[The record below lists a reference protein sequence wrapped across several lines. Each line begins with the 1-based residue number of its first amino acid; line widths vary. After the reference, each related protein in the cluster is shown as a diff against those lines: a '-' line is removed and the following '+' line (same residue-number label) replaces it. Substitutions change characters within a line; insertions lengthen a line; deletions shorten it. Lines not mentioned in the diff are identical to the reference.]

1 MNDDLDCAQVKLVMG
16 FQEVV
21 AGSAEGEGS
30 AEEHPAGEDSSENS
44 SSSSSEEES
53 DAEESDGRRS
63 DEEQEEKETLPHCN
77 ESGRVNCLPPCKHC
91 RNENDQKEQLTPR
104 RLSGG
109 QHVVQL
115 DAEGTYQCSLT
126 GLIFEVTGAV
136 KITYSLLSWSKYAN
150 LVEKPW
156 IVGGPL
162 FDVRCDS
169 APALTSIQ
177 FPHSL
182 CLGGHGAGM
191 AFKVLHIKGESAAIE
206 PSADYSASHVKWLV
220 SSLSP
225 VGPLIQSQEPVQY
238 HGAVILYKVV
248 DEHPSLSFRVYVA
261 TNNDSFIKDISRA
274 VKHSNKKFIKID
286 KPPVCQKL
294 LQKGKRYRLVCEPEA
309 EITPEEIE
317 FVDGSLL
324 KLKSYIE
331 VYLEKPDDFTLSL
344 LGFVPENNCWKSIA
358 MGIPTS
364 PFVSSENCLP
374 GDWIHYDQNKNEQK
388 RSAVSVKKRKPAI
401 SILEEDELCS
411 KKQKTGNTADGITKK
426 ILTDQQLMVI
436 AKLFGR
442 QWREIAIECLQME
455 MKDIEQIQATEEEVN
470 MQKFLVLSKWRD
482 REQSNGT
489 AEALYRSLC
498 EKASYEIL
506 QALQGKDREKSY
518 AETFVPLRKIL
529 NCQNHESWCGVR
541 VTPTL
546 GEEDEDGSCPLGIW
560 KSRESH
566 QPLGIKRGYLGVPKE
581 MGGQSLEKP
590 SKGRELKNKVLM
602 G

>member
-1 MNDDLDCAQVKLVMG
+1 MSRRGQEPDSGVESLSSDEK
-16 FQEVV
+16 EVV
-21 AGSAEGEGS
+21 AGGTEGEGS

-44 SSSSSEEES
+44 SSISSEEES
-53 DAEESDGRRS
+53 DAEESCGSRA
-63 DEEQEEKETLPHCN
+63 DEEQEEKESLPCCN
-77 ESGRVNCLPPCKHC
+77 ESGVNCLPPCEHC
-91 RNENDQKEQLTPR
+91 RNANDKKEQVTPR
-104 RLSGG
+104 RLSGE
-109 QHVVQL
+109 QYMVQL
-115 DAEGTYQCSLT
+115 DAEGTYQCSIT

-136 KITYSLLSWSKYAN
+136 KITYSLLSWTKYAN

-182 CLGGHGAGM
+182 CLSGHGTGM
-191 AFKVLHIKGESAAIE
+191 AFKVLHVKGNGAAIE

-261 TNNDSFIKDISRA
+261 TNNDSFIKDVMKD
-274 VKHSNKKFIKID
+274 VKHSKKKCIKID
-286 KPPVCQKL
+286 KPAVCQKL
-294 LQKGKRYRLVCEPEA
+294 LQKGKKYRLICEPEA
-309 EITPEEIE
+309 EVTPEEIE

-344 LGFVPENNCWKSIA
+344 IELESEATVWKAKLRES
-358 MGIPTS
+358 
-364 PFVSSENCLP
+364 
-374 GDWIHYDQNKNEQK
+374 DWIYYDQNKNEQR
-388 RSAVSVKKRKPAI
+388 RSEVGAHKRKTAL
-401 SILEEDELCS
+401 STSEEDKLCS
-411 KKQKTGNTADGITKK
+411 KKQKTSSTADGIETKK
-426 ILTDQQLMVI
+426 LTDQQLMVI

-442 QWREIAIECLQME
+442 QWKEIAIECLQME
-455 MKDIEQIQATEEEVN
+455 MRDIDQIQATEEEVN

-482 REQSNGT
+482 REKSNGT

-498 EKASYEIL
+498 EKVSYEIL
-506 QALQGKDREKSY
+506 QALEGFSAR
-518 AETFVPLRKIL
+518 R
-529 NCQNHESWCGVR
+529 
-541 VTPTL
+541 
-546 GEEDEDGSCPLGIW
+546 
-560 KSRESH
+560 
-566 QPLGIKRGYLGVPKE
+566 
-581 MGGQSLEKP
+581 
-590 SKGRELKNKVLM
+590 
-602 G
+602 

>member
-1 MNDDLDCAQVKLVMG
+1 GAESLSSDEK
-16 FQEVV
+16 EVA
-21 AGSAEGEGS
+21 AGGAEGEGS
-30 AEEHPAGEDSSENS
+30 AEEHPVEDSSENS
-44 SSSSSEEES
+44 SSSSSEDES
-53 DAEESDGRRS
+53 DAEESAGRRS
-63 DEEQEEKETLPHCN
+63 DEEPEEKELLPLCD
-77 ESGRVNCLPPCKHC
+77 ESGRVNGLPLCEHC
-91 RNENDQKEQLTPR
+91 RNENDHKELVTPR

-115 DAEGTYQCSLT
+115 DAEGTYQCSFT
-126 GLIFEVTGAV
+126 GLIFEVTRAV

-169 APALTSIQ
+169 TSALTSIQ

-182 CLGGHGAGM
+182 CLGDHDTGM
-191 AFKVLHIKGESAAIE
+191 AFKVLHIKGEGAAIE
-206 PSADYSASHVKWLV
+206 PSADYSASHVKWLGGA
-220 SSLSP
+220 LSP
-225 VGPLIQSQEPVQY
+225 VGPLIQSQEPVHY
-238 HGAVILYKVV
+238 HGAVVLYKVV

-344 LGFVPENNCWKSIA
+344 VELESDATVWKAKLRES
-358 MGIPTS
+358 
-364 PFVSSENCLP
+364 
-374 GDWIHYDQNKNEQK
+374 DWIHYDQNKNEQK
-388 RSAVSVKKRKPAI
+388 RSAGSVKKRKPTL

-411 KKQKTGNTADGITKK
+411 KKQKTNSTADGAETKK
-426 ILTDQQLMVI
+426 LTDQQLMVI

-455 MKDIEQIQATEEEVN
+455 MKDIEQIRAAEEEVN

-482 REQSNGT
+482 KEQGNGT
-489 AEALYRSLC
+489 AEALYRSLH

-506 QALQGKDREKSY
+506 QALQGFS
-518 AETFVPLRKIL
+518 AQ
-529 NCQNHESWCGVR
+529 CS
-541 VTPTL
+541 
-546 GEEDEDGSCPLGIW
+546 
-560 KSRESH
+560 
-566 QPLGIKRGYLGVPKE
+566 
-581 MGGQSLEKP
+581 
-590 SKGRELKNKVLM
+590 
-602 G
+602 

>member
-1 MNDDLDCAQVKLVMG
+1 MSRRG
-16 FQEVV
+16 QETDSGAESLSSDEKEV
-21 AGSAEGEGS
+21 AAGGAEGEGS

-44 SSSSSEEES
+44 SSSSLEEES
-53 DAEESDGRRS
+53 DAEELDGRRS
-63 DEEQEEKETLPHCN
+63 DEEEEEKESLARCN
-77 ESGRVNCLPPCKHC
+77 ESGVKCLPPCEHC
-91 RNENDQKEQLTPR
+91 RNENDQKEEVTPR
-104 RLSGG
+104 MLSGG
-109 QHVVQL
+109 QYVVQL

-169 APALTSIQ
+169 TPALTSIQ

-182 CLGGHGAGM
+182 CLGDHGAGM
-191 AFKVLHIKGESAAIE
+191 AFKVLHVKGEGAAIE

-274 VKHSNKKFIKID
+274 VKHSNKKFVKID

-294 LQKGKRYRLVCEPEA
+294 LQKGKRYRLICEPEA

-344 LGFVPENNCWKSIA
+344 VELESDATVWKARLRES
-358 MGIPTS
+358 
-364 PFVSSENCLP
+364 
-374 GDWIHYDQNKNEQK
+374 DWIHYDQNKNEQK
-388 RSAVSVKKRKPAI
+388 RSTVSNVKKRKPAL

-411 KKQKTGNTADGITKK
+411 KKQKTGNTAATR
-426 ILTDQQLMVI
+426 
-436 AKLFGR
+436 GR
-442 QWREIAIECLQME
+442 ASIPQNLRFMRKA
-455 MKDIEQIQATEEEVN
+455 A
-470 MQKFLVLSKWRD
+470 
-482 REQSNGT
+482 QS
-489 AEALYRSLC
+489 
-498 EKASYEIL
+498 
-506 QALQGKDREKSY
+506 
-518 AETFVPLRKIL
+518 V
-529 NCQNHESWCGVR
+529 
-541 VTPTL
+541 
-546 GEEDEDGSCPLGIW
+546 
-560 KSRESH
+560 
-566 QPLGIKRGYLGVPKE
+566 
-581 MGGQSLEKP
+581 
-590 SKGRELKNKVLM
+590 
-602 G
+602 

>member
-1 MNDDLDCAQVKLVMG
+1 MPACVETRQRTD
-16 FQEVV
+16 
-21 AGSAEGEGS
+21 GSADVFLILSSSGAESLSSDEKEVAAGGTEGEGS

-44 SSSSSEEES
+44 SSSSLEEES
-53 DAEESDGRRS
+53 DAEELDGRRS
-63 DEEQEEKETLPHCN
+63 DEEQEEKESLACCN
-77 ESGRVNCLPPCKHC
+77 ESGVKCLPPCEHC
-91 RNENDQKEQLTPR
+91 RNENDQKEEVTPR
-104 RLSGG
+104 MLSGG
-109 QHVVQL
+109 QYVVQL

-169 APALTSIQ
+169 TPALTSIQ

-182 CLGGHGAGM
+182 CLGDHGAGM
-191 AFKVLHIKGESAAIE
+191 AFKVLHVKGEGAAIE

-294 LQKGKRYRLVCEPEA
+294 LQKGKRYRLICEPEA

-344 LGFVPENNCWKSIA
+344 VELESDATVWKARLRES
-358 MGIPTS
+358 
-364 PFVSSENCLP
+364 
-374 GDWIHYDQNKNEQK
+374 DWIHYDQNKNEQK
-388 RSAVSVKKRKPAI
+388 RSTVSNVKKRKPAL

-411 KKQKTGNTADGITKK
+411 KKQKTGNTADGIETK

-455 MKDIEQIQATEEEVN
+455 MKDIEQIQAMEEEVN

-482 REQSNGT
+482 REQGNGT
-489 AEALYRSLC
+489 AEALYRSLR
-498 EKASYEIL
+498 EKASHEIL
-506 QALQGKDREKSY
+506 QALQGI
-518 AETFVPLRKIL
+518 AFPLHLFNYISVFQVYFK
-529 NCQNHESWCGVR
+529 N
-541 VTPTL
+541 
-546 GEEDEDGSCPLGIW
+546 
-560 KSRESH
+560 SH
-566 QPLGIKRGYLGVPKE
+566 QRVYQI
-581 MGGQSLEKP
+581 P
-590 SKGRELKNKVLM
+590 STCFTT
-602 G
+602 

>member
-1 MNDDLDCAQVKLVMG
+1 MNGICSWDSCLSSSGAESLSSDEKELVTSS
-16 FQEVV
+16 V
-21 AGSAEGEGS
+21 EGEGS
-30 AEEHPAGEDSSENS
+30 AEEHPAGEESSENS

-53 DAEESDGRRS
+53 D
-63 DEEQEEKETLPHCN
+63 EEQEEEKESLPGCN
-77 ESGRVNCLPPCKHC
+77 EAGVNCLPPCEHC
-91 RNENDQKEQLTPR
+91 RNENDQKELVTPR
-104 RLSGG
+104 RFAGG

-136 KITYSLLSWSKYAN
+136 KITYSLLSWSKSAS
-150 LVEKPW
+150 LPW
-156 IVGGPL
+156 MVGGPL

-182 CLGGHGAGM
+182 CLGGDGAGM
-191 AFKVLHIKGESAAIE
+191 AFKVLHVKGQGAAIE

-225 VGPLIQSQEPVQY
+225 VGPLLQGPEPLHY
-238 HGAVILYKVV
+238 HGAVILYKAV

-344 LGFVPENNCWKSIA
+344 VELESDATVWKAKLRES
-358 MGIPTS
+358 
-364 PFVSSENCLP
+364 
-374 GDWIHYDQNKNEQK
+374 DWIHYDQNKNEQK
-388 RSAVSVKKRKPAI
+388 RSTVSVKKRKPTS
-401 SILEEDELCS
+401 SILEEDVLCS
-411 KKQKTGNTADGITKK
+411 KKQKTGNTADGIETKS
-426 ILTDQQLMVI
+426 LTDQQLMVV

-455 MKDIEQIQATEEEVN
+455 MKDIEQIQAMEEEVN
-470 MQKFLVLSKWRD
+470 MQKFRVLSKWRD
-482 REQSNGT
+482 REQSKGT
-489 AEALYRSLC
+489 AAALHNSLQQ
-498 EKASYEIL
+498 KAPYEIL
-506 QALQGKDREKSY
+506 QVL
-518 AETFVPLRKIL
+518 
-529 NCQNHESWCGVR
+529 
-541 VTPTL
+541 
-546 GEEDEDGSCPLGIW
+546 
-560 KSRESH
+560 
-566 QPLGIKRGYLGVPKE
+566 
-581 MGGQSLEKP
+581 
-590 SKGRELKNKVLM
+590 KGFSARS
-602 G
+602 

>member
-1 MNDDLDCAQVKLVMG
+1 MSRRG
-16 FQEVV
+16 QEPGSGAESLSSDEKEVA
-21 AGSAEGEGS
+21 AGSTEGEGS
-30 AEEHPAGEDSSENS
+30 AEEHPVGEEGSKTS

-63 DEEQEEKETLPHCN
+63 YEEQEEKELLPCCD
-77 ESGRVNCLPPCKHC
+77 ESGANCLLPCEHC
-91 RNENDQKEQLTPR
+91 RNENDQKEQVTPR

-109 QHVVQL
+109 QYVARL

-126 GLIFEVTGAV
+126 GLIFEVTGPV
-136 KITYSLLSWSKYAN
+136 KITYSLLSWSKYAS

-182 CLGGHGAGM
+182 CLGDHGAGM
-191 AFKVLHIKGESAAIE
+191 AFKVLHIKGEGAAIE

-238 HGAVILYKVV
+238 HGAVILYKVI

-261 TNNDSFIKDISRA
+261 TNNDSFIKDIAKA

-294 LQKGKRYRLVCEPEA
+294 LQKGKKYRLICEPEA

-344 LGFVPENNCWKSIA
+344 VELESEATVWKAKLRES
-358 MGIPTS
+358 
-364 PFVSSENCLP
+364 
-374 GDWIHYDQNKNEQK
+374 DWIHYDQNKNEQK
-388 RSAVSVKKRKPAI
+388 RSAVSVKKRKLAL
-401 SILEEDELCS
+401 SILKEDEICG
-411 KKQKTGNTADGITKK
+411 KKQKTSNPADGIETKN
-426 ILTDQQLMVI
+426 LTDQQLMVI

-489 AEALYRSLC
+489 AEALYRSLR
-498 EKASYEIL
+498 EKVSYEIL
-506 QALQGKDREKSY
+506 QALQGI
-518 AETFVPLRKIL
+518 AFPLYLFNYISVFQVYFK
-529 NCQNHESWCGVR
+529 N
-541 VTPTL
+541 
-546 GEEDEDGSCPLGIW
+546 
-560 KSRESH
+560 SH
-566 QPLGIKRGYLGVPKE
+566 QRVYQ
-581 MGGQSLEKP
+581 MP
-590 SKGRELKNKVLM
+590 STCFTT
-602 G
+602 

>member
-1 MNDDLDCAQVKLVMG
+1 MSRRGPEPDSGAESLSSDEKELVASS
-16 FQEVV
+16 V
-21 AGSAEGEGS
+21 EGEGS
-30 AEEHPAGEDSSENS
+30 AEEHPA
-44 SSSSSEEES
+44 

-63 DEEQEEKETLPHCN
+63 DEEQEEEKELLPGCN
-77 ESGRVNCLPPCKHC
+77 EAGVNCLPPCEHC
-91 RNENDQKEQLTPR
+91 RNENDQKELVTPR
-104 RLSGG
+104 RFAGG

-136 KITYSLLSWSKYAN
+136 KITYSLLSWSKYAS

-156 IVGGPL
+156 MVGGPL

-177 FPHSL
+177 FPHSF
-182 CLGGHGAGM
+182 CLGGDGAGM
-191 AFKVLHIKGESAAIE
+191 AFKVLHIKGQGAAIE
-206 PSADYSASHVKWLV
+206 PSVDYSASHVKWLV

-225 VGPLIQSQEPVQY
+225 VGPLLQGPEPLHY

-344 LGFVPENNCWKSIA
+344 VELESDATVWKAKLRES
-358 MGIPTS
+358 
-364 PFVSSENCLP
+364 
-374 GDWIHYDQNKNEQK
+374 DWIHYDQNKNKQK
-388 RSAVSVKKRKPAI
+388 TSTVSVKKRKPTS
-401 SILEEDELCS
+401 SILEEDVLCS
-411 KKQKTGNTADGITKK
+411 KKQKTGNTADGIETKS
-426 ILTDQQLMVI
+426 LTDQQLMVV

-455 MKDIEQIQATEEEVN
+455 MKDIEQIQAMEEEVN
-470 MQKFLVLSKWRD
+470 MQKFRVLSKWRD
-482 REQSNGT
+482 REQSKGT
-489 AEALYRSLC
+489 AAALHNSLQQ
-498 EKASYEIL
+498 KAPYEIL
-506 QALQGKDREKSY
+506 QVL
-518 AETFVPLRKIL
+518 
-529 NCQNHESWCGVR
+529 
-541 VTPTL
+541 
-546 GEEDEDGSCPLGIW
+546 
-560 KSRESH
+560 
-566 QPLGIKRGYLGVPKE
+566 
-581 MGGQSLEKP
+581 
-590 SKGRELKNKVLM
+590 KGFSARS
-602 G
+602 

>member
-1 MNDDLDCAQVKLVMG
+1 MTERMETTGWSG
-16 FQEVV
+16 FATGHRWSVGV
-21 AGSAEGEGS
+21 TCPVRATASILAAHF
-30 AEEHPAGEDSSENS
+30 AEEDGLDGYQNRGGAESLSSDEKEASSENS
-44 SSSSSEEES
+44 SGSSSEEES

-63 DEEQEEKETLPHCN
+63 DEEPEAKESLPRCN
-77 ESGRVNCLPPCKHC
+77 ESGRVSCLPPCEHC
-91 RNENDQKEQLTPR
+91 RNENDHKEQVTPR
-104 RLSGG
+104 RLAGG

-136 KITYSLLSWSKYAN
+136 KITYSLLSWSKYAS

-182 CLGGHGAGM
+182 CLGA
-191 AFKVLHIKGESAAIE
+191 
-206 PSADYSASHVKWLV
+206 
-220 SSLSP
+220 LSC
-225 VGPLIQSQEPVQY
+225 
-238 HGAVILYKVV
+238 
-248 DEHPSLSFRVYVA
+248 RVYVA

-294 LQKGKRYRLVCEPEA
+294 LQKGKRYRLICEPEA

-344 LGFVPENNCWKSIA
+344 VELESDATVWKAKLRES
-358 MGIPTS
+358 
-364 PFVSSENCLP
+364 
-374 GDWIHYDQNKNEQK
+374 DWIHYDQNKNEQK
-388 RSAVSVKKRKPAI
+388 RSTASVKKRKTAL

-411 KKQKTGNTADGITKK
+411 KKQKTGNAADGTKTKK
-426 ILTDQQLMVI
+426 LTDQQLMVI
-436 AKLFGR
+436 AKLFDR

-455 MKDIEQIQATEEEVN
+455 MKDIEQIQAMENEVN
-470 MQKFLVLSKWRD
+470 IQKFLVLSKWRD

-489 AEALYRSLC
+489 AEALYVSLH

-506 QALQGKDREKSY
+506 QALEGFSAR
-518 AETFVPLRKIL
+518 
-529 NCQNHESWCGVR
+529 C
-541 VTPTL
+541 
-546 GEEDEDGSCPLGIW
+546 
-560 KSRESH
+560 
-566 QPLGIKRGYLGVPKE
+566 
-581 MGGQSLEKP
+581 
-590 SKGRELKNKVLM
+590 
-602 G
+602 

>member
-1 MNDDLDCAQVKLVMG
+1 M
-16 FQEVV
+16 E
-21 AGSAEGEGS
+21 EG
-30 AEEHPAGEDSSENS
+30 
-44 SSSSSEEES
+44 
-53 DAEESDGRRS
+53 R
-63 DEEQEEKETLPHCN
+63 
-77 ESGRVNCLPPCKHC
+77 
-91 RNENDQKEQLTPR
+91 DQKEQVTPR
-104 RLSGG
+104 RLAGG

-126 GLIFEVTGAV
+126 GLIFEVTEAV

-150 LVEKPW
+150 LVKKPW

-162 FDVRCDS
+162 FDVHCDS
-169 APALTSIQ
+169 SRALTSIQ

-182 CLGGHGAGM
+182 CLGGECRPLAQRARDAAGSLVQEALRCPRVPADHGADM
-191 AFKVLHIKGESAAIE
+191 AFKVLHIKGEGAAIE

-248 DEHPSLSFRVYVA
+248 DQHPSLSFRVYVA
-261 TNNDSFIKDISRA
+261 TNNDSFTVKRCSSLGPVFACKALELYIYIYNETSIPKKDISRA

-344 LGFVPENNCWKSIA
+344 VELESDATVWKAKLRES
-358 MGIPTS
+358 
-364 PFVSSENCLP
+364 
-374 GDWIHYDQNKNEQK
+374 DWIHYDQNKNEQK
-388 RSAVSVKKRKPAI
+388 RSAVGVKKRKTAL

-411 KKQKTGNTADGITKK
+411 KKQKTSNTADGIETKT
-426 ILTDQQLMVI
+426 LTDQQLMVI

-470 MQKFLVLSKWRD
+470 MQKFRLLSKWRD
-482 REQSNGT
+482 REKSKVDEMLQRCKVAMLWAISNYRCST
-489 AEALYRSLC
+489 ATYIPE
-498 EKASYEIL
+498 
-506 QALQGKDREKSY
+506 
-518 AETFVPLRKIL
+518 
-529 NCQNHESWCGVR
+529 
-541 VTPTL
+541 
-546 GEEDEDGSCPLGIW
+546 
-560 KSRESH
+560 
-566 QPLGIKRGYLGVPKE
+566 
-581 MGGQSLEKP
+581 GG
-590 SKGRELKNKVLM
+590 
-602 G
+602 

>member
-1 MNDDLDCAQVKLVMG
+1 MSRRR
-16 FQEVV
+16 QEPDSGAESLSADEKEV
-21 AGSAEGEGS
+21 AAGGAEGQGS
-30 AEEHPAGEDSSENS
+30 AEEHPAGEDGSENS
-44 SSSSSEEES
+44 SSGGSEEES

-63 DEEQEEKETLPHCN
+63 DEEQEKKELLPHGD
-77 ESGRVNCLPPCKHC
+77 ESGVNCLPPCEHC
-91 RNENDQKEQLTPR
+91 RNQNDQKEQVTPR

-109 QHVVQL
+109 QYVVRL

-136 KITYSLLSWSKYAN
+136 KITYSLLSWSKYAS

-162 FDVRCDS
+162 FDVHCDS

-182 CLGGHGAGM
+182 CLSDHGAGM
-191 AFKVLHIKGESAAIE
+191 AFRVLHVKGEGAAIE

-220 SSLSP
+220 NSLSP

-261 TNNDSFIKDISRA
+261 TNNDSFVKDISRA

-344 LGFVPENNCWKSIA
+344 VELESDATVWKAKLRES
-358 MGIPTS
+358 
-364 PFVSSENCLP
+364 
-374 GDWIHYDQNKNEQK
+374 DWINYDQNKNEQK
-388 RSAVSVKKRKPAI
+388 RSAVGVKKRKPAL
-401 SILEEDELCS
+401 SNLEEEELCS
-411 KKQKTGNTADGITKK
+411 KKQKTGNTADGIETR

-436 AKLFGR
+436 AKLFDR

-455 MKDIEQIQATEEEVN
+455 MKHIEQIQAMEEEVN

-489 AEALYRSLC
+489 AEALYRSLR

-506 QALQGKDREKSY
+506 QALEGFSAR
-518 AETFVPLRKIL
+518 
-529 NCQNHESWCGVR
+529 C
-541 VTPTL
+541 
-546 GEEDEDGSCPLGIW
+546 
-560 KSRESH
+560 
-566 QPLGIKRGYLGVPKE
+566 
-581 MGGQSLEKP
+581 
-590 SKGRELKNKVLM
+590 
-602 G
+602 

>member
-1 MNDDLDCAQVKLVMG
+1 MSRRG
-16 FQEVV
+16 QEPGSGAESLSSDEKEMV
-21 AGSAEGEGS
+21 AGGVEGES
-30 AEEHPAGEDSSENS
+30 STEEHPAGEDSSEHS
-44 SSSSSEEES
+44 SSSTSEEES

-63 DEEQEEKETLPHCN
+63 
-77 ESGRVNCLPPCKHC
+77 GANCLPSCEHC
-91 RNENDQKEQLTPR
+91 RNENGQKEQVTPR
-104 RLSGG
+104 RLAGG
-109 QHVVQL
+109 QYIMHL
-115 DAEGTYQCSLT
+115 DTEGTYQCSLT
-126 GLIFEVTGAV
+126 GLIFEVTKAV
-136 KITYSLLSWSKYAN
+136 RITYSLLSWSKYAN

-182 CLGGHGAGM
+182 CLGDHGAGM
-191 AFKVLHIKGESAAIE
+191 AFKVLHIKGEGAAIE

-274 VKHSNKKFIKID
+274 IKHSNKKFIKID

-344 LGFVPENNCWKSIA
+344 VELESDATVWKAKLRES
-358 MGIPTS
+358 
-364 PFVSSENCLP
+364 
-374 GDWIHYDQNKNEQK
+374 DWIHYDQNKNEQK
-388 RSAVSVKKRKPAI
+388 RSAVSVKKRKPAL
-401 SILEEDELCS
+401 SILEEDGLCS
-411 KKQKTGNTADGITKK
+411 KKQRTSNKADGIETKN
-426 ILTDQQLMVI
+426 LTDQQLMVI

-470 MQKFLVLSKWRD
+470 MQKFLLLSKWRD
-482 REQSNGT
+482 REQGNGT
-489 AEALYRSLC
+489 AEALYKSLH

-506 QALQGKDREKSY
+506 QALQGFS
-518 AETFVPLRKIL
+518 AQ
-529 NCQNHESWCGVR
+529 C
-541 VTPTL
+541 
-546 GEEDEDGSCPLGIW
+546 
-560 KSRESH
+560 
-566 QPLGIKRGYLGVPKE
+566 
-581 MGGQSLEKP
+581 
-590 SKGRELKNKVLM
+590 
-602 G
+602 